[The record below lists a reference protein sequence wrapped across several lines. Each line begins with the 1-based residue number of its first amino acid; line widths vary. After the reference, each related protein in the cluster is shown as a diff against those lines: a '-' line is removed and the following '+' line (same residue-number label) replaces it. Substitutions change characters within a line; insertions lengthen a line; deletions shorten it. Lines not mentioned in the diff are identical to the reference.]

1 MNCIKNYTKFALFA
15 AVLMMVSATSC
26 NNKPAEAPKTANGAA
41 MENLKIRYIDE
52 DSIMANYNLA
62 KDINEAMLRRQN
74 QFDAAQKQ
82 RGNEISKFGNAMQQ
96 KYQNNQYLTEEAF
109 NADQAKLQ
117 KMQADAENY
126 LANLQQSIQNEL
138 NQSQIQ
144 LLDSIDNFMKDYA
157 KKKGFD
163 MVLRKS
169 ATLYIDPK
177 FDVTEEVIEGLNKRY
192 NKVGGST
199 AAPAPAKTTE
209 ASTAVKPAAN
219 ASKTGLS
226 TEKPATPGKVDL
238 KKD

>member
-1 MNCIKNYTKFALFA
+1 MNCIKNYTKLALFA

-126 LANLQQSIQNEL
+126 LASHQQSIQNEL

-169 ATLYIDPK
+169 ATLFIDEK
-177 FDVTEEVIEGLNKRY
+177 YDVTNEVIEGLNKRY
-192 NKVGGST
+192 NKVGGKVGPAPVKT
-199 AAPAPAKTTE
+199 EAAPAK
-209 ASTAVKPAAN
+209 STAPTVSA
-219 ASKTGLS
+219 
-226 TEKPATPGKVDL
+226 EKPATPGQVDL
-238 KKD
+238 KKKD

>member
-1 MNCIKNYTKFALFA
+1 MNFIKHYTKLALL
-15 AVLMMVSATSC
+15 AVVFMATASSC
-26 NNKPAEAPKTANGAA
+26 NQQPAQAPKAANGTA

-74 QFDAAQKQ
+74 QYDAAQKQ
-82 RGNEISKFGNAMQQ
+82 RGNEINKFGSAMQQ

-126 LANLQQSIQNEL
+126 LASLQQSISNEL

-169 ATLYIDPK
+169 ATLYIDEK
-177 FDVTEEVIEGLNKRY
+177 FDVTKEVIEGLNKRY
-192 NKVGGST
+192 NKVGGKT
-199 AAPAPAKTTE
+199 AAPAPAK
-209 ASTAVKPAAN
+209 ADAAPAAS
-219 ASKTGLS
+219 AAPKLS
-226 TEKPATPGKVDL
+226 VEKPATPGKVDL
-238 KKD
+238 KK

>member
-1 MNCIKNYTKFALFA
+1 MNFFKHYTKLALFA
-15 AVLMMVSATSC
+15 AVVMMASASSC
-26 NNKPAEAPKTANGAA
+26 NDKPAEAPKAAAGTAL
-41 MENLKIRYIDE
+41 ENLKIRYIDE

-82 RGNEISKFGNAMQQ
+82 RGNEINKFGNAMQQ

-117 KMQADAENY
+117 KMQADAESY
-126 LANLQQSIQNEL
+126 LASLQQSIQNEL

-169 ATLYIDPK
+169 ATLFIDEK
-177 FDVTEEVIEGLNKRY
+177 YDVTKEVIEGLNKRY
-192 NKVGGST
+192 NKVGGKS
-199 AAPAPAKTTE
+199 AAPAPVKTPETAPAKATTP
-209 ASTAVKPAAN
+209 S
-219 ASKTGLS
+219 LS

-238 KKD
+238 KK

>member
-1 MNCIKNYTKFALFA
+1 MNFFKHYTKLAVFA
-15 AVLMMVSATSC
+15 AIVMMAAASC
-26 NNKPAEAPKTANGAA
+26 NEKPAAEAPKTTGAA

-117 KMQADAENY
+117 KIQADAENY
-126 LANLQQSIQNEL
+126 LGNWQQSIQNEL
-138 NQSQIQ
+138 TQSQIQ

-169 ATLYIDPK
+169 ATLFIDEK
-177 FDVTEEVIEGLNKRY
+177 YDVTDEVIEGLNKRY
-192 NKVGGST
+192 NKVGGKV
-199 AAPAPAKTTE
+199 APAPAKAPE
-209 ASTAVKPAAN
+209 A
-219 ASKTGLS
+219 ASKTAAP
-226 TEKPATPGKVDL
+226 TVTTDKPATPGKVDL
-238 KKD
+238 KK

>member
-1 MNCIKNYTKFALFA
+1 MNFIKNYSKLAVFA
-15 AVLMMVSATSC
+15 AVMLMAATSC
-26 NNKPAEAPKTANGAA
+26 NDKQTAEAPKAAGGAA
-41 MENLKIRYIDE
+41 LENLKIRYIDE

-126 LANLQQSIQNEL
+126 LAGLQQSIQNEL

-169 ATLYIDPK
+169 ATLYIDEK
-177 FDVTEEVIEGLNKRY
+177 YDVTNEVVEGLNKRY
-192 NKVGGST
+192 NKVGGKV
-199 AAPAPAKTTE
+199 APAPAKTPEASSAKTE
-209 ASTAVKPAAN
+209 APK
-219 ASKTGLS
+219 LS

-238 KKD
+238 KKN

>member
-1 MNCIKNYTKFALFA
+1 MNIKHYTKLTLFA
-15 AVLMMVSATSC
+15 AVMVMAATSC
-26 NNKPAEAPKTANGAA
+26 NEKKAEAPKTAEGAA
-41 MENLKIRYIDE
+41 IETLKIRYIDE

-74 QFDAAQKQ
+74 QYDAAQKQ
-82 RGNEISKFGNAMQQ
+82 RGSDISKFGNAMQQ

-126 LANLQQSIQNEL
+126 LANLQQSIANEL

-144 LLDSIDNFMKDYA
+144 LLDSIDNFLKDYA

-169 ATLYIDPK
+169 ATLFIDEK
-177 FDVTEEVIEGLNKRY
+177 YDVTEEVIDGLNKRY
-192 NKVGGST
+192 NKVGSKSAPAKAPE
-199 AAPAPAKTTE
+199 AAPA
-209 ASTAVKPAAN
+209 KPAAT
-219 ASKTGLS
+219 TGLT

-238 KKD
+238 KK

>member
-1 MNCIKNYTKFALFA
+1 MNFIKHYTKLALFA
-15 AVLMMVSATSC
+15 AVVLMAATSC
-26 NNKPAEAPKTANGAA
+26 NDQQAAEAPKAAGGAA
-41 MENLKIRYIDE
+41 LENLKIRYIDE

-82 RGNEISKFGNAMQQ
+82 RAGEISKFGNAMQQ

-126 LANLQQSIQNEL
+126 LAGLQQSIQNEL

-144 LLDSIDNFMKDYA
+144 LLDSIDNFMKEYA

-169 ATLYIDPK
+169 ATLYIDEK
-177 FDVTEEVIEGLNKRY
+177 YDVTKEVVEGLNKRY
-192 NKVGGST
+192 NNVGGKVAPAPVKPAE
-199 AAPAPAKTTE
+199 AAPAKADVPK
-209 ASTAVKPAAN
+209 
-219 ASKTGLS
+219 LS

-238 KKD
+238 KK

>member
-1 MNCIKNYTKFALFA
+1 MNIKHYTKLALFA
-15 AVLMMVSATSC
+15 AVMVMAATSC
-26 NNKPAEAPKTANGAA
+26 NEKKVEAPKAAQGAA
-41 MENLKIRYIDE
+41 VGTLKIRYIDE

-74 QFDAAQKQ
+74 QYDAAQKQ
-82 RGNEISKFGNAMQQ
+82 RGSDISKFTNAMQQ

-126 LANLQQSIQNEL
+126 LANLQQSIANEL

-144 LLDSIDNFMKDYA
+144 LLDSIDNFLKDYA

-169 ATLYIDPK
+169 ATLYIDEK
-177 FDVTEEVIEGLNKRY
+177 YDVTEEVVDGLNKRY
-192 NKVGGST
+192 NKVGSKSAPAKAPE
-199 AAPAPAKTTE
+199 AAPA
-209 ASTAVKPAAN
+209 KPAA
-219 ASKTGLS
+219 ATGLS

-238 KKD
+238 KK

>member
-1 MNCIKNYTKFALFA
+1 MNFIKNYTKLAVFA
-15 AVLMMVSATSC
+15 AIMLMAATSC
-26 NNKPAEAPKTANGAA
+26 NDKPAEAPKAANGTAV
-41 MENLKIRYIDE
+41 ENLKIRYIDE

-62 KDINEAMLRRQN
+62 KDINEAMQN

-126 LANLQQSIQNEL
+126 LSGLQESIANEL

-144 LLDSIDNFMKDYA
+144 LLDSIDNFMKEYA

-169 ATLYIDPK
+169 ATLYIDEK
-177 FDVTEEVIEGLNKRY
+177 YDVTKEVIEGLNKRY
-192 NKVGGST
+192 NKVGGKST
-199 AAPAPAKTTE
+199 AAPVKPEAAPAK
-209 ASTAVKPAAN
+209 PAATT
-219 ASKTGLS
+219 ATGLS

-238 KKD
+238 KKN

>member
-1 MNCIKNYTKFALFA
+1 MNCLKNYTRLALFA
-15 AVLMMVSATSC
+15 AVALVMVTSC
-26 NNKPAEAPKTANGAA
+26 NDKPAEAPKTTGTAI
-41 MENLKIRYIDE
+41 ENLKIRYIDE

-126 LANLQQSIQNEL
+126 LASLQRSIQNEL
-138 NQSQIQ
+138 DQSQIQ

-169 ATLYIDPK
+169 ATLFIDEK
-177 FDVTEEVIEGLNKRY
+177 YVVTKEVIEGLNKRY

-199 AAPAPAKTTE
+199 SSTPAPAKAPEAVTT
-209 ASTAVKPAAN
+209 KPAAGT
-219 ASKTGLS
+219 SSTGLS

-238 KKD
+238 KN

>member
-1 MNCIKNYTKFALFA
+1 MNFIKHYTKLALFA
-15 AVLMMVSATSC
+15 AVVLMLSAASC
-26 NNKPAEAPKTANGAA
+26 NDKPAAEAPKAAGGAA
-41 MENLKIRYIDE
+41 LENLKIRYIDE

-74 QFDAAQKQ
+74 QYDAAQKQ
-82 RGNEISKFGNAMQQ
+82 RANEINKFGNAMQQ

-126 LANLQQSIQNEL
+126 LGSLQQSIQNEL

-169 ATLYIDPK
+169 ATLFIDEK
-177 FDVTEEVIEGLNKRY
+177 YDVTNEVIEGLNKRY
-192 NKVGGST
+192 NKVGGKVAPAPVKAPE
-199 AAPAPAKTTE
+199 AAPAQ
-209 ASTAVKPAAN
+209 SN
-219 ASKTGLS
+219 APTVSA
-226 TEKPATPGKVDL
+226 EKPATPGKVDL
-238 KKD
+238 KKKD

>member
-1 MNCIKNYTKFALFA
+1 MNFIKHYTKLALFA
-15 AVLMMVSATSC
+15 ALVMMMSATSC
-26 NNKPAEAPKTANGAA
+26 NDKPAAAAPKSAGGTA

-117 KMQADAENY
+117 KMQAEAENY
-126 LANLQQSIQNEL
+126 LAGLQQSIQNEL
-138 NQSQIQ
+138 NQSQMQ

-169 ATLYIDPK
+169 ATLYIDEK
-177 FDVTEEVIEGLNKRY
+177 YDVTEEVVEGLNKRY
-192 NKVGGST
+192 NKVGGKV
-199 AAPAPAKTTE
+199 APAPAKTE
-209 ASTAVKPAAN
+209 SAPAKTAAPTV
-219 ASKTGLS
+219 S

-238 KKD
+238 KK

>member
-1 MNCIKNYTKFALFA
+1 MN
-15 AVLMMVSATSC
+15 
-26 NNKPAEAPKTANGAA
+26 
-41 MENLKIRYIDE
+41 NLKNVMTLALVALALTITLGACNQEKKNDTATNVSSKSSLNIRYIDE
-52 DSIMANYNLA
+52 DSVLKNYNLA

-74 QFDAAQKQ
+74 QYDAAQKQ
-82 RGNEISKFGNAMQQ
+82 RSNEINKFGNAMQQ

-126 LANLQQSIQNEL
+126 LAGLQQSIANEL

-144 LLDSIDNFMKDYA
+144 LLDSIDNFMKEYA

-169 ATLYIDPK
+169 ATLFIDEK
-177 FDVTEEVIEGLNKRY
+177 YDVTKEVIEGLNKRY
-192 NKVGGST
+192 NKVGNKV
-199 AAPAPAKTTE
+199 APAPAKTE
-209 ASTAVKPAAN
+209 AAPAPAVKPVADPKA
-219 ASKTGLS
+219 TGLS

-238 KKD
+238 KKN

>member
-1 MNCIKNYTKFALFA
+1 MNFIKHYTKLALFVA
-15 AVLMMVSATSC
+15 VVLMASATSC
-26 NNKPAEAPKTANGAA
+26 DNKPAEAPKAANGPAL
-41 MENLKIRYIDE
+41 ENLNIRYIDE

-74 QFDAAQKQ
+74 QYDAAQKQ
-82 RGNEISKFGNAMQQ
+82 RSNEIGKFGNAMQQ

-126 LANLQQSIQNEL
+126 LAGLQQSISNEL
-138 NQSQIQ
+138 QQSQIQ
-144 LLDSIDNFMKDYA
+144 LLDSIDNFMKEYA

-169 ATLYIDPK
+169 ATLFIDEK
-177 FDVTEEVIEGLNKRY
+177 YDVTKEVIEGLNKRY
-192 NKVGGST
+192 NKVGSNT
-199 AAPAPAKTTE
+199 APAPAKAPEAATAATT
-209 ASTAVKPAAN
+209 TPK
-219 ASKTGLS
+219 LS

-238 KKD
+238 KK

>member
-1 MNCIKNYTKFALFA
+1 MNIKHYTKLALFA
-15 AVLMMVSATSC
+15 AVMVMAATSC
-26 NNKPAEAPKTANGAA
+26 NEKKAEAPKTAEGAA
-41 MENLKIRYIDE
+41 IETLKIRYIDE

-74 QFDAAQKQ
+74 QYDAAQKQ
-82 RGNEISKFGNAMQQ
+82 RGSDISKFGNAMQQ

-117 KMQADAENY
+117 KMQADAESY
-126 LANLQQSIQNEL
+126 LANLQQSIANEL

-144 LLDSIDNFMKDYA
+144 LLDSIDNFLKDYA

-169 ATLYIDPK
+169 ATLFIDEK
-177 FDVTEEVIEGLNKRY
+177 YDVTEEVIDGLNKRY
-192 NKVGGST
+192 NKVGSKSAPAKAPE
-199 AAPAPAKTTE
+199 AAPA
-209 ASTAVKPAAN
+209 KPAAT
-219 ASKTGLS
+219 TGLT

-238 KKD
+238 KK

>member
-1 MNCIKNYTKFALFA
+1 MNIKHYTKLALFA
-15 AVLMMVSATSC
+15 AVMMMAATSC
-26 NNKPAEAPKTANGAA
+26 NDKPAEAPKTTQGGAA
-41 MENLKIRYIDE
+41 METLKIRYIDE

-74 QFDAAQKQ
+74 QYDAAQKQ
-82 RGNEISKFGNAMQQ
+82 RGSDITKFGNAMQQ

-126 LANLQQSIQNEL
+126 LANLQQSIANEL

-144 LLDSIDNFMKDYA
+144 LLDSIDNFLKDYA

-169 ATLYIDPK
+169 ATLYIDEK
-177 FDVTEEVIEGLNKRY
+177 YDVTEEVIEGLNKRY
-192 NKVGGST
+192 NKVGSKT
-199 AAPAPAKTTE
+199 PAKAPEAAPA
-209 ASTAVKPAAN
+209 KPAA
-219 ASKTGLS
+219 ATGLS

-238 KKD
+238 KK

>member
-1 MNCIKNYTKFALFA
+1 MNFIKHYTKLALFA
-15 AVLMMVSATSC
+15 AIVLMMSAASC
-26 NNKPAEAPKTANGAA
+26 NDKPAAEAPKTGSAPL
-41 MENLKIRYIDE
+41 ENLKIRYIDE

-82 RGNEISKFGNAMQQ
+82 RSNEISKFGNAMQQ

-126 LANLQQSIQNEL
+126 LAGLQQSIQNEL

-169 ATLYIDPK
+169 ATLFIDEK
-177 FDVTEEVIEGLNKRY
+177 YDVTNEVIEGLNKRY
-192 NKVGGST
+192 NKVGSNVAPAKAPE
-199 AAPAPAKTTE
+199 AAPA
-209 ASTAVKPAAN
+209 KPAAPTVS
-219 ASKTGLS
+219 A
-226 TEKPATPGKVDL
+226 EKPATPGQVDL
-238 KKD
+238 KKKD

>member
-1 MNCIKNYTKFALFA
+1 MNFIKNYTKLAVFA
-15 AVLMMVSATSC
+15 AIMLMAATSC
-26 NNKPAEAPKTANGAA
+26 NDKPAEAPKAANGTAV
-41 MENLKIRYIDE
+41 ENLKIRYIDE

-74 QFDAAQKQ
+74 QYDAAQKQ
-82 RGNEISKFGNAMQQ
+82 RGNEINKFGNAMQQ
-96 KYQNNQYLTEEAF
+96 KYRNNQYLTEEAF

-126 LANLQQSIQNEL
+126 LSGLQESIANEL

-144 LLDSIDNFMKDYA
+144 LLDSIDNFMKEYA

-169 ATLYIDPK
+169 ATLYIDEK
-177 FDVTEEVIEGLNKRY
+177 YDVTKEVIEGLNKRY
-192 NKVGGST
+192 NKVGGKST
-199 AAPAPAKTTE
+199 AAPVKPEAAPAK
-209 ASTAVKPAAN
+209 PAATT
-219 ASKTGLS
+219 ATGLS

-238 KKD
+238 KKN

>member
-1 MNCIKNYTKFALFA
+1 MNIKHYTKLALFA
-15 AVLMMVSATSC
+15 AVMVMAATSC
-26 NNKPAEAPKTANGAA
+26 NDKPAEAPKAAAGTAL
-41 MENLKIRYIDE
+41 ETLKIRYIDE

-74 QFDAAQKQ
+74 QYDAAQKQ
-82 RGNEISKFGNAMQQ
+82 RGSDINKFGNAMQQ

-117 KMQADAENY
+117 KMQADAETY
-126 LANLQQSIQNEL
+126 LGNLQQSIANEL

-169 ATLYIDPK
+169 ATLFIDEK
-177 FDVTEEVIEGLNKRY
+177 YDVTKEVVEGLNKRY
-192 NKVGGST
+192 NKVGGKV
-199 AAPAPAKTTE
+199 AAPAKAPE
-209 ASTAVKPAAN
+209 ASPAAT
-219 ASKTGLS
+219 APKVSA
-226 TEKPATPGKVDL
+226 EKPATPGKVDL
-238 KKD
+238 KK

>member
-1 MNCIKNYTKFALFA
+1 MNFIKHYTKLALFA
-15 AVLMMVSATSC
+15 AFVMMAAASC
-26 NNKPAEAPKTANGAA
+26 NEKPAEAPKTNGAA
-41 MENLKIRYIDE
+41 LENLKIRYIDE

-109 NADQAKLQ
+109 NADQVKLQ

-126 LANLQQSIQNEL
+126 LNNLQQSIQNEL

-169 ATLYIDPK
+169 ATLYIDEK
-177 FDVTEEVIEGLNKRY
+177 YDVTKEVIEGLNKRY
-192 NKVGGST
+192 NKVGGNA
-199 AAPAPAKTTE
+199 AAPAKAPETAPAKT
-209 ASTAVKPAAN
+209 AAPTVS
-219 ASKTGLS
+219 A
-226 TEKPATPGKVDL
+226 EKPAKPGTVDL
-238 KKD
+238 KK

>member
-1 MNCIKNYTKFALFA
+1 MNFIKDYTKLALFA
-15 AVLMMVSATSC
+15 AVVMMAATSC
-26 NNKPAEAPKTANGAA
+26 NDKPVETPKPNGAA
-41 MENLKIRYIDE
+41 LENLKIRYIDE

-117 KMQADAENY
+117 KMQADAESY
-126 LANLQQSIQNEL
+126 LASLQQSIQNEL

-169 ATLYIDPK
+169 ATLYIDEK
-177 FDVTEEVIEGLNKRY
+177 YDVTNEVVEGLNKRY
-192 NKVGGST
+192 NKVGGKT
-199 AAPAPAKTTE
+199 AAPAPAKTE
-209 ASTAVKPAAN
+209 AAPANPAAG
-219 ASKTGLS
+219 KTANGLS

-238 KKD
+238 KK

>member
-1 MNCIKNYTKFALFA
+1 MNFIKHYTKLALFA
-15 AVLMMVSATSC
+15 AVVLMAATSC
-26 NNKPAEAPKTANGAA
+26 NDQQAAEAPKAAGGAA
-41 MENLKIRYIDE
+41 LENLKIRYIDE

-82 RGNEISKFGNAMQQ
+82 RAGEISKFGNAMQQ

-126 LANLQQSIQNEL
+126 LAGLQQSIQNEL

-144 LLDSIDNFMKDYA
+144 LLDSIDNFMKEYA

-169 ATLYIDPK
+169 ATLYIDEK
-177 FDVTEEVIEGLNKRY
+177 YDVTKEVVEGLNKRY
-192 NKVGGST
+192 NKVGGKVAPAPVKPAE
-199 AAPAPAKTTE
+199 AAPAKADVPK
-209 ASTAVKPAAN
+209 
-219 ASKTGLS
+219 LS
-226 TEKPATPGKVDL
+226 TEKPATPRKVDL
-238 KKD
+238 KK

>member
-1 MNCIKNYTKFALFA
+1 MNFIKNYSKLAVFA
-15 AVLMMVSATSC
+15 AIMLMAATSC
-26 NNKPAEAPKTANGAA
+26 NDKPAEAPKAANGTAV
-41 MENLKIRYIDE
+41 ENLKIRYIDE

-74 QFDAAQKQ
+74 QYDAAQKQ
-82 RGNEISKFGNAMQQ
+82 RGNEINKFGNAMQQ

-126 LANLQQSIQNEL
+126 LSGLQESIANEL

-144 LLDSIDNFMKDYA
+144 LLDSIDNFMKEYA

-169 ATLYIDPK
+169 ATLYIDEK
-177 FDVTEEVIEGLNKRY
+177 YDVTKEVIEGLNKRY
-192 NKVGGST
+192 NKVGGKST
-199 AAPAPAKTTE
+199 AAPVKPEAAPAK
-209 ASTAVKPAAN
+209 PAATT
-219 ASKTGLS
+219 ATGLS
-226 TEKPATPGKVDL
+226 TEKPSTPGKVDL
-238 KKD
+238 KKN

>member
-1 MNCIKNYTKFALFA
+1 MNFIKHYTKLALM
-15 AVLMMVSATSC
+15 AVVVMIAATSC
-26 NNKPAEAPKTANGAA
+26 NEKQTAEAPKTAGGAL
-41 MENLKIRYIDE
+41 ENLKIRYIDE

-74 QFDAAQKQ
+74 QYDAAQKQ
-82 RGNEISKFGNAMQQ
+82 RANEISKFGNAMQQ

-126 LANLQQSIQNEL
+126 LGSLQQSIQNEL

-169 ATLYIDPK
+169 ATLFIDEK
-177 FDVTEEVIEGLNKRY
+177 YDVTKEVIDGLNKRY
-192 NKVGGST
+192 NKVGGSS
-199 AAPAPAKTTE
+199 AAPAKAPE
-209 ASTAVKPAAN
+209 APKSNAPKVTA
-219 ASKTGLS
+219 
-226 TEKPATPGKVDL
+226 EKPATPGQVDL
-238 KKD
+238 KKKD

>member
-1 MNCIKNYTKFALFA
+1 MNFIKHYTKLAVLA
-15 AVLMMVSATSC
+15 AVMVLAATSC
-26 NNKPAEAPKTANGAA
+26 NEKQTAEAPKSPAEAL
-41 MENLKIRYIDE
+41 ENLKIRYIDE

-109 NADQAKLQ
+109 NADQVKLQ

-126 LANLQQSIQNEL
+126 LANLQQSIENEL

-169 ATLYIDPK
+169 ATLFIDEK
-177 FDVTEEVIEGLNKRY
+177 YDVTKEVIEGLNKRY
-192 NKVGGST
+192 NKVGGNT
-199 AAPAPAKTTE
+199 APAKAPETAPAKAAAPALT
-209 ASTAVKPAAN
+209 
-219 ASKTGLS
+219 

-238 KKD
+238 KK

>member
-1 MNCIKNYTKFALFA
+1 MNFIKHYTKLALLA
-15 AVLMMVSATSC
+15 TVMVLAATSC
-26 NNKPAEAPKTANGAA
+26 NDKQAAEAPKAGGTA

-74 QFDAAQKQ
+74 QYDAAQKQ
-82 RGNEISKFGNAMQQ
+82 RSSEINKFGNAMQQ

-126 LANLQQSIQNEL
+126 LAGLQQSISNEL

-169 ATLYIDPK
+169 ATLYIDEK
-177 FDVTEEVIEGLNKRY
+177 YDVTKEVIEGLNKRY
-192 NKVGGST
+192 NKVGGKT
-199 AAPAPAKTTE
+199 TPAPAKPAEKTT
-209 ASTAVKPAAN
+209 TAPTVSA
-219 ASKTGLS
+219 
-226 TEKPATPGKVDL
+226 EKPATPGQVDL
-238 KKD
+238 KK

>member
-1 MNCIKNYTKFALFA
+1 MNFIKNYTKFAVFA
-15 AVLMMVSATSC
+15 AIMLMAATSC
-26 NNKPAEAPKTANGAA
+26 NDKPAEAPQAASGTAV
-41 MENLKIRYIDE
+41 ENLKIRYIDE

-74 QFDAAQKQ
+74 QYDAAQKQ
-82 RGNEISKFGNAMQQ
+82 RSNEISKFGNAMQQ

-126 LANLQQSIQNEL
+126 LAGLQQSIANEL

-144 LLDSIDNFMKDYA
+144 LLDSIDNFMKEYA

-169 ATLYIDPK
+169 ATLFIDEK
-177 FDVTEEVIEGLNKRY
+177 YDVTKEVVEGLN
-192 NKVGGST
+192 
-199 AAPAPAKTTE
+199 
-209 ASTAVKPAAN
+209 
-219 ASKTGLS
+219 
-226 TEKPATPGKVDL
+226 
-238 KKD
+238 

>member
-1 MNCIKNYTKFALFA
+1 MNFVKHYTKLAVFA
-15 AVLMMVSATSC
+15 AVALMAATSC
-26 NNKPAEAPKTANGAA
+26 NQKPAEAPKAAAGTA

-74 QFDAAQKQ
+74 QYDAAQKQ
-82 RGNEISKFGNAMQQ
+82 RSNEIGKFGNAMQQ

-109 NADQAKLQ
+109 NADNAKLQ
-117 KMQADAENY
+117 KMQADAESY
-126 LANLQQSIQNEL
+126 LAGLQQSIANEL

-144 LLDSIDNFMKDYA
+144 LLDSIDNFMKEYA

-169 ATLYIDPK
+169 ATLYIDEK
-177 FDVTEEVIEGLNKRY
+177 YDVTEEVIEGLNKRY
-192 NKVGGST
+192 NKVGGKVS
-199 AAPAPAKTTE
+199 APAKTTE
-209 ASTAVKPAAN
+209 AAPAKPVDTKA
-219 ASKTGLS
+219 TGLS

-238 KKD
+238 KKN

>member
-1 MNCIKNYTKFALFA
+1 MNFFKHHFKIAVFA
-15 AVLMMVSATSC
+15 AVVLMAATSC
-26 NNKPAEAPKTANGAA
+26 KDDQTAPVSNASGTAL
-41 MENLKIRYIDE
+41 ENLKIRYIDE

-109 NADQAKLQ
+109 NADNAKLQ

-144 LLDSIDNFMKDYA
+144 LLDSIDNFMKEYA

-169 ATLYIDPK
+169 ATLYIDEK
-177 FDVTEEVIEGLNKRY
+177 YDVTNEVIEGLNKRY
-192 NKVGGST
+192 NKVGSSSSAPAKAPE
-199 AAPAPAKTTE
+199 AAPAKPAVTTE
-209 ASTAVKPAAN
+209 KS
-219 ASKTGLS
+219 TGLS
-226 TEKPATPGKVDL
+226 TEKPAAAGKVDL
-238 KKD
+238 KKK

>member
-1 MNCIKNYTKFALFA
+1 MNFFKNYTKLSLFA
-15 AVLMMVSATSC
+15 VVAFMAFTSC
-26 NNKPAEAPKTANGAA
+26 NEQPAAEAPKTNSEAL
-41 MENLKIRYIDE
+41 ENLKIRYIDE

-82 RGNEISKFGNAMQQ
+82 RGNEITKFGNAMQQ

-169 ATLYIDPK
+169 ATLYIDEK
-177 FDVTEEVIEGLNKRY
+177 YDVTKEVVEGLNKRY
-192 NKVGGST
+192 NKVGGKTS
-199 AAPAPAKTTE
+199 APAPAKTE
-209 ASTAVKPAAN
+209 AAPAKPAAGTT
-219 ASKTGLS
+219 ATGLS
-226 TEKPATPGKVDL
+226 TEKPATPGKVEL
-238 KKD
+238 KK